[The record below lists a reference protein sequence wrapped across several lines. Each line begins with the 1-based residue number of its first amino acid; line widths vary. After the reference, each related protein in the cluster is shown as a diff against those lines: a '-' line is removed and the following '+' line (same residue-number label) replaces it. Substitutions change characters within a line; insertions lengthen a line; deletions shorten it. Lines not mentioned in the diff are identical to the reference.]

1 MVGVPHSTGCSR
13 CRERR
18 IKCDKV
24 KPECSQ
30 CRRYGQP
37 CPGYRRT
44 FRFQDEGPGLERR
57 HLSSASR
64 TPRHSVTSSES
75 SVVDA
80 AQTVRNNALAMMRRY
95 ASMGEDYANT
105 GSPAHI
111 LLEQEHIQC
120 FIDFIRTAFPTMYR
134 HNRFRTPDGLDFPSF
149 VIDNIGSYGFLD
161 AAVACLSSIYLAY
174 LSQDPDLLK
183 TSRQMYAQTLN
194 EIALALQTSDA
205 MSDKVLSD
213 AMLCTMMI
221 LSVYEMYAQTSSDAW
236 VVHADG
242 VRHLMYSRGA
252 EAHYRGLA
260 RSLYISY
267 RGFLVATAVYKGEPC
282 FLDEE
287 EWLQLSLQIG
297 IEDSHKPSEW
307 SSSINAAELVFV
319 EVVKCPRYL
328 SEALELAYFYPSA
341 SVTAAVPDLMNRIQA
356 TSRSLSEAIAN
367 LRAGMELD
375 QRMHSGLLQ
384 EDVVAGESGPSRII
398 KGGEHALAI
407 LADLLG
413 RLARAAARPQG
424 STALSF
430 RVVSELDRGPPVAS
444 RDRID
449 LSAVT
454 WLDRIASGMGMI
466 GVAIV
471 QD

>member
-13 CRERR
+13 CRSRR

-37 CPGYRRT
+37 CPGYRRS

-64 TPRHSVTSSES
+64 ASKHPATSSES
-75 SVVDA
+75 PVADA
-80 AQTVRNNALAMMRRY
+80 AQTVRNNALAMMRKH

-111 LLEQEHIQC
+111 LLEKEHIQC
-120 FIDFIRTAFPTMYR
+120 FIDFIRTAFSTMYH
-134 HNRFRTPDGLDFPSF
+134 HNRFRTTDGPDFPSF
-149 VIDNIGSYGFLD
+149 VIDHIGFYGFLD
-161 AAVACLSSIYLAY
+161 AAVACLSSVYLAY
-174 LSQDPDLLK
+174 LSQDSDLLK

-194 EIALALQTSDA
+194 EIALALQTSEA
-205 MSDKVLSD
+205 MSDELLAD

-242 VRHLMYSRGA
+242 VRRLMYSRGA
-252 EAHYRGLA
+252 EAHFEGLT

-267 RGFLVATAVYKGEPC
+267 RGFLIATAVYKGKPC

-287 EWLQLSLQIG
+287 DWLQLALQIG
-297 IEDSHKPSEW
+297 VEDSRKPSDW
-307 SSSINAAELVFV
+307 PSTVHPSELVFV

-328 SEALELAYFYPSA
+328 SEALELAYFYPSP
-341 SVTAAVPDLMNRIQA
+341 SVTAAIPDLMNRIQA
-356 TSRSLSEAIAN
+356 TTQNLTEAIAN
-367 LRAGMELD
+367 LRASMEID
-375 QRMHSGLLQ
+375 QRMHSGPPQ
-384 EDVVAGESGPSRII
+384 EDVLAGESGPARTIR
-398 KGGEHALAI
+398 GGEHALAI
-407 LADLLG
+407 LEDLLD

-444 RDRID
+444 SDRID

-466 GVAIV
+466 GTAIV

>member
-1 MVGVPHSTGCSR
+1 MVGVPHSTGCRR

-18 IKCDKV
+18 IRCDKV

-57 HLSSASR
+57 HQSSASH
-64 TPRHSVTSSES
+64 TSRHSATSSES
-75 SVVDA
+75 PAADA
-80 AQTVRNNALAMMRRY
+80 AQTVRNTALAMVRRY

-111 LLEQEHIQC
+111 LLEKAHIQC
-120 FIDFIRTAFPTMYR
+120 FIDFIRTAFATMYH
-134 HNRFRTPDGLDFPSF
+134 HNRFRTADGPDFPSF
-149 VIDNIGSYGFLD
+149 VIDNIGAYGFLD
-161 AAVACLSSIYLAY
+161 AAVACLSSVYLAY

-194 EIALALQTSDA
+194 EVAQALQTSDA
-205 MSDKVLSD
+205 MSDEVLAD

-221 LSVYEMYAQTSSDAW
+221 LSVYEMYAQTSVDAW

-242 VRHLMYSRGA
+242 VRRLMYGRGA
-252 EAHYRGLA
+252 EAHYEGLA

-267 RGFLVATAVYKGEPC
+267 RGFLVATAIYKGKPC

-287 EWLQLSLQIG
+287 DWIQLALHIG
-297 IEDSHKPSEW
+297 VEDSRKPSEW
-307 SSSINAAELVFV
+307 SSTIHPTELVWV
-319 EVVKCPRYL
+319 ELVKCPRYL
-328 SEALELAYFYPSA
+328 SEALELAYLYPSS
-341 SVTAAVPDLMNRIQA
+341 SVTAAIPDLMNRVQT
-356 TSRSLSEAIAN
+356 TSQHLSDAIAG
-367 LRAGMELD
+367 LRFSIETD
-375 QRMHSGLLQ
+375 QRTHPSLPL
-384 EDVVAGESGPSRII
+384 EDEIAGESGPARII

-407 LADLLG
+407 LADLLN

-430 RVVSELDRGPPVAS
+430 RVVSELDRGPPVTS
-444 RDRID
+444 SSRID

-466 GVAIV
+466 GATIV